1 MWNTCLRSSSN
12 QNGQYRYLNRNNQE
26 AVTQTAQQEKY
37 SEKESKQMHTTGLIY
52 FHSYLAYVNS
62 LYHYAKYKCLRQKKA
77 SQVNTGH
84 VGSLYQD
91 TNPVSLNCRMY
102 DLGQTTSLLQL
113 FLIQTTKYA

>member
-1 MWNTCLRSSSN
+1 
-12 QNGQYRYLNRNNQE
+12 
-26 AVTQTAQQEKY
+26 
-37 SEKESKQMHTTGLIY
+37 MHTTDLIY

-62 LYHYAKYKCLRQKKA
+62 LYHYVKYKRLRQKKKA

-84 VGSLYQD
+84 VGSLYQN

-102 DLGQTTSLLQL
+102 NLGQTTYLLQL